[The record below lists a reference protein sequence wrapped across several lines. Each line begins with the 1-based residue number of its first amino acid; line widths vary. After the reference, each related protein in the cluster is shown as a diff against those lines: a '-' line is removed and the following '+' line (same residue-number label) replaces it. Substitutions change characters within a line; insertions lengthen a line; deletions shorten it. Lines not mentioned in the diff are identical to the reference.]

1 MKRIQII
8 AATVALLS
16 TATATA
22 GSESNLRFD
31 TVSIAPSRST
41 SRAYSGKVEAKLERP
56 IQVILQNV
64 TLLFCIQQAYS
75 VKEYQIL
82 GPGWIKRARY
92 DITATLP
99 PGSAPDRVWPA
110 LQTLL
115 AERFNVS
122 IRRETRELPV
132 YALAAA
138 KQGPKLHPAVDGN
151 RGPLKFQP
159 GSREGGALQSGRS
172 ASGTL
177 RLDSVSVPEFCAELS
192 RTTTRPVVDRTG
204 LPGLF
209 DFELQYGG
217 AGPSISSALQQ
228 QLGLKLAPGKGPVE
242 MLIVDSA
249 VHTPVVN

>member
-151 RGPLKFQP
+151 RPVEVPTRKPRGR
-159 GSREGGALQSGRS
+159 GSPIGSKRLRHAAVGQRFGTGILRRIVAHHDSPRSGQNRPAGIIRFRIAIWRSRAFDIQCPATATRSEAGAREGACRD
-172 ASGTL
+172 A
-177 RLDSVSVPEFCAELS
+177 
-192 RTTTRPVVDRTG
+192 DRR
-204 LPGLF
+204 
-209 DFELQYGG
+209 
-217 AGPSISSALQQ
+217 
-228 QLGLKLAPGKGPVE
+228 
-242 MLIVDSA
+242 
-249 VHTPVVN
+249 